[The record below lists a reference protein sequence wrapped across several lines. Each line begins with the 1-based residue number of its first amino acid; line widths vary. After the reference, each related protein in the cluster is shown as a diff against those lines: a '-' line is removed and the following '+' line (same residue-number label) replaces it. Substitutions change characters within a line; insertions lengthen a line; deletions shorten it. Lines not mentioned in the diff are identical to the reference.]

1 MVGNLDLSMDVTI
14 SGSISLEKAIE
25 AVETVSFGSVEC
37 HYETEN
43 GVNAYEFDSGESA
56 ALYLRALAGEHDDF
70 TETGNQFVFQR
81 QPDPDDRR
89 EKPYEVHTGL
99 PGPKTVTIGAID
111 LHGLGLASNRIGYT
125 LELDLEGEDREDHR
139 LFMRN
144 YFDMERTF
152 DEPDKLAVMHQVI
165 EDLGLTHRL

>member
-1 MVGNLDLSMDVTI
+1 MTGTLDLSMDVTI
-14 SGSISLEKAIE
+14 SGAISFDKAVEI
-25 AVETVSFGSVEC
+25 VETVSFGPIEC
-37 HYETEN
+37 HFETEN
-43 GVNAYEFDSGESA
+43 GVNAYEFDAGESA

-70 TETGNQFVFQR
+70 IEQGNQFVIQR

-99 PGPKTVTIGAID
+99 PGPKTVSMGAID

-125 LELDLEGEDREDHR
+125 LELDLEGDGREDHR
-139 LFMRN
+139 LFLRN

-152 DEPDKLAVMHQVI
+152 DEVDKLAVMHGVI
-165 EDLGLTHRL
+165 EDLGLSRQI

>member
-1 MVGNLDLSMDVTI
+1 MAGDLDLSMDVTI
-14 SGSISLEKAIE
+14 SGTISYAKAMEI
-25 AVETVSFGSVEC
+25 VETVSFGPVEC
-37 HYETEN
+37 HFETEN

-56 ALYLRALAGEHDDF
+56 ALYLRALAGEHTDF
-70 TETGNQFVFQR
+70 SEAGNQFVFQR

-99 PGPKTVTIGAID
+99 PGPETVTMGTID

-125 LELDLEGEDREDHR
+125 LEFDLEGEGRENHR
-139 LFMRN
+139 LYLRN

-152 DEPDKLAVMHQVI
+152 DEADKLAVMHGVI
-165 EDLGLTHRL
+165 EDLGLARQI